1 MKRKIGELLRITLL
15 VTTYKFVIYF
25 VISLLYVLLLVWAE
39 IIVFDFRYVVVGALT
54 MLILWFMFGKYF
66 VEHKKSVIKKSQK

>member
-1 MKRKIGELLRITLL
+1 MKRKIGELLKITLL

-25 VISLLYVLLLVWAE
+25 IISLLYVLLLAWAE
-39 IIVFDFRYVVVGALT
+39 LIVFDFRYVVVGALT

-66 VEHKKSVIKKSQK
+66 VEQKKDMIKKSHK